1 MTYDY
6 FKVFKASIKYSHS
19 IFFAKI
25 KRKCQNN
32 YFKYCCWGRV
42 ICPLSSKLICSLN
55 GYNLITCF
63 DFYGTLS
70 RYGPP
75 YDCGS
80 IVV

>member
-6 FKVFKASIKYSHS
+6 FKVFKATIKYSRS

-42 ICPLSSKLICSLN
+42 IYPLSSKLICSLN
-55 GYNLITCF
+55 GYNLITCS

-75 YDCGS
+75 YDWGS